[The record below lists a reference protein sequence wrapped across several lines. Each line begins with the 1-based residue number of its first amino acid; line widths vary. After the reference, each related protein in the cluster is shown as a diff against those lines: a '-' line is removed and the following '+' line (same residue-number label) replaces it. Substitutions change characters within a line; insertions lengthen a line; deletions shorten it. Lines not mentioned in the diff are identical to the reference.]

1 MSDEGLWLPEAVIAR
16 FETELAR
23 KRASLEEELEDC
35 EAHLSNRDALR
46 MRSRLQDALLR
57 LEVLEE
63 DGLQLLD
70 DALNGGTA

>member
-1 MSDEGLWLPEAVIAR
+1 MDNDGLWLPEAVVMR

-46 MRSRLQDALLR
+46 LRSRLRDALLR

-63 DGLQLLD
+63 DGLSLLAD
-70 DALNGGTA
+70 MLHREG